1 MIAVDASALV
11 AIGQD
16 EPEATALLGA
26 LEAEEAR
33 VSSVNYVEAGVVLIG
48 RNYLSGQA
56 AFDDWLSALG
66 VSLHDEGGLARRA
79 LAAYLCYG
87 KGVHP
92 ARLNLG
98 DVFAYALAQ
107 DLDAPLLF
115 KGNDFSKTDARSAVQ
130 GST

>member
-33 VSSVNYVEAGVVLIG
+33 VSSVNYVEAGAVLIG
-48 RNYLSGQA
+48 GNYLSGQA
-56 AFDDWLSALG
+56 AFVSALG

-107 DLDAPLLF
+107 GLDAPLLF